1 MVVGYFERRS
11 LSENLAQTNIMHAN
25 CWVHVNGKLAGT
37 DISDLADGFSLNPNI
52 IRDAADVHELP
63 RVELS
68 GGVEYIFARVP
79 LGAVDSGK
87 TVPFL
92 MIIHKNHYITIAP
105 QAKFSPLDVRD
116 FLAATTE
123 RPAGIFSANLAY
135 IISQYEQRV
144 HSLTEKISGARQ
156 RLSRYEVQN
165 ADFIQFVA
173 IEGSLNG
180 YRSSL
185 EGISSVIT
193 QLRDNRHGLF
203 NTRDLE
209 ELEDIDLHIRQ
220 ILVAISSSVHTI
232 SSIQNAYSTI
242 ANNVLNQ
249 RMKVLTAI
257 TILLAIPNVFYGMY
271 GMNIGLPFQHEPWA
285 YVGIVGFTIVL
296 ILFVSVFARR
306 IRLF

>member
-25 CWVHVNGKLAGT
+25 CWVHVNGKLADT

-165 ADFIQFVA
+165 ADFI
-173 IEGSLNG
+173 
-180 YRSSL
+180 
-185 EGISSVIT
+185 
-193 QLRDNRHGLF
+193 
-203 NTRDLE
+203 
-209 ELEDIDLHIRQ
+209 
-220 ILVAISSSVHTI
+220 
-232 SSIQNAYSTI
+232 
-242 ANNVLNQ
+242 
-249 RMKVLTAI
+249 
-257 TILLAIPNVFYGMY
+257 
-271 GMNIGLPFQHEPWA
+271 
-285 YVGIVGFTIVL
+285 
-296 ILFVSVFARR
+296 
-306 IRLF
+306 

>member
-1 MVVGYFERRS
+1 MSVG
-11 LSENLAQTNIMHAN
+11 
-25 CWVHVNGKLAGT
+25 WVAG
-37 DISDLADGFSLNPNI
+37 
-52 IRDAADVHELP
+52 AA
-63 RVELS
+63 
-68 GGVEYIFARVP
+68 
-79 LGAVDSGK
+79 
-87 TVPFL
+87 
-92 MIIHKNHYITIAP
+92 AP
-105 QAKFSPLDVRD
+105 
-116 FLAATTE
+116 
-123 RPAGIFSANLAY
+123 GIFSANLAY

-209 ELEDIDLHIRQ
+209 DLEDIDLHIRQ

-232 SSIQNAYSTI
+232 SSIQSAYS
-242 ANNVLNQ
+242 
-249 RMKVLTAI
+249 K
-257 TILLAIPNVFYGMY
+257 
-271 GMNIGLPFQHEPWA
+271 IGRAH
-285 YVGIVGFTIVL
+285 V
-296 ILFVSVFARR
+296 
-306 IRLF
+306 